1 MNGDAE
7 MVEYRLP
14 RTFRDQP
21 CELYFFQSFS
31 GYSHPVKPVKPLSWR
46 EALTRQGFCKAYMCA
61 AKFGP
66 ALVFFK
72 GQSFDRSPVEL
83 SVPLRS
89 NAVSERFFAVVR
101 EGESI
106 ALGKEI
112 EPQRA
117 VDSDE
122 YLRAVFPQGTEALHR
137 VELVKIAAWYSY
149 EYFYDEDAVIVK
161 AIIRNDRHTNV
172 LELERPKSKKSKG

>member
-21 CELYFFQSFS
+21 CELYFFKGFS
-31 GYSHPVKPVKPLSWR
+31 GYSHPVKPVEPIRWR
-46 EALTRQGFCKAYMCA
+46 EALTRQGFCKAHLCP

-72 GQSFDRSPVEL
+72 GQSFDRSPIDL

-89 NAVSERFFAVVR
+89 SGVPERFFAVVR

-112 EPQRA
+112 GPQGA

-122 YLRAVFPQGTEALHR
+122 YLRAVFPPGTEALR
-137 VELVKIAAWYSY
+137 RMELVKIAAWFSY

-161 AIIRNDRHTNV
+161 AIIRNERHTNV
-172 LELERPKSKKSKG
+172 LELERPATKKR